1 MQIEPAGILPD
12 LYTEGPIHRAMARLH
27 LKLVLI
33 IVVAAFLLY
42 MAWHTMDSGN
52 AGVAILNALVAVALI
67 ILAVVNRDN
76 L

>member
-1 MQIEPAGILPD
+1 
-12 LYTEGPIHRAMARLH
+12 MARLH

-42 MAWHTMDSGN
+42 MAWHAMESGN
-52 AGVAILNALVAVALI
+52 FGVAILNTLVAIALM
-67 ILAVVNRDN
+67 ILAFVNRDG

>member
-1 MQIEPAGILPD
+1 MPVEAAGILPD
-12 LYTEGPIHRAMARLH
+12 LYTEGSIHRAMARLH

-42 MAWHTMDSGN
+42 MAWHAMESGN
-52 AGVAILNALVAVALI
+52 LGVAILNTLVAIALM
-67 ILAVVNRDN
+67 ILAFVNRDG

>member
-1 MQIEPAGILPD
+1 
-12 LYTEGPIHRAMARLH
+12 MARLH
-27 LKLVLI
+27 IKLVLI

-42 MAWHTMDSGN
+42 MAWHTMESGN

>member
-1 MQIEPAGILPD
+1 
-12 LYTEGPIHRAMARLH
+12 TEGSIHRAMARLH

-42 MAWHTMDSGN
+42 MAWHAMDSGN

>member
-1 MQIEPAGILPD
+1 MPVEAAGVLPD
-12 LYTEGPIHRAMARLH
+12 LYTEGSIHRAMARLH

>member
-1 MQIEPAGILPD
+1 ME
-12 LYTEGPIHRAMARLH
+12 RLH

-42 MAWHTMDSGN
+42 MAWHTTESGN